1 MKTSRLILS
10 LALAAL
16 AAACSQPDTSSS
28 AAAASPASPASAA
41 SAASATASGQAL
53 NYSKLC
59 ENLVALAPAERKVN
73 LRMTCTSDYEKML
86 PACTNADAVNSC
98 YANMKS
104 WDDRLAC
111 LDSCQKPGA
120 PAKP

>member
-41 SAASATASGQAL
+41 ASGQPVDYA
-53 NYSKLC
+53 KLC
-59 ENLVALAPAERKVN
+59 DKLVALAPAERKVN

-86 PACTNADAVNSC
+86 PACTNPDAVNSC
-98 YANMKS
+98 YAKLNS
-104 WDDRLAC
+104 WDERLSC
-111 LDSCQKPGA
+111 LDSCQRPGA